1 MNASP
6 SHDAHNRGAAGAHN
20 HRVFALL
27 WEHVISRGLRPMMD
41 PLRAEIA
48 SQARGVVLEVG
59 AGNGLNFALYDPEQ
73 VQRVEATEPNAHML
87 RHAQARATVAPVP
100 VTLTQAPAEALPF
113 PDATFDSALAT
124 LVFCSADDPERGLR
138 EVYRTLKPGGT
149 LLLVEHVR
157 SDGSTSARVQDAITP
172 ICARL
177 ASNCHPNRETARTVE
192 RAGFHIEA
200 LRRLPNGLEPIIVLR
215 ASRA

>member
-1 MNASP
+1 MSAST
-6 SHDAHNRGAAGAHN
+6 SQESYKTAADAHN
-20 HRVFALL
+20 HRIFASL

-59 AGNGLNFALYDPEQ
+59 AGNGLNFACYDPAQ
-73 VQRVEATEPNAHML
+73 VQRIEATEPNAYML
-87 RHAQARATVAPVP
+87 RHAQVRATAAPVP
-100 VTLTQAPAEALPF
+100 VALTQAPAEALPF
-113 PDATFDSALAT
+113 SDATFDSAVAT
-124 LVFCSADDPERGLR
+124 LVFCSVDDPEQALH
-138 EVYRTLKPGGT
+138 EVYRTLKPDGM

-157 SDGSTSARVQDAITP
+157 SDGSMSARVQDAITP

-177 ASNCHPNRETARTVE
+177 ASNCHPNRDTARTVE

-215 ASRA
+215 ARRA

>member
-1 MNASP
+1 MGANASRE
-6 SHDAHNRGAAGAHN
+6 AGEVATGAYD
-20 HRVFALL
+20 HRIFASL

-48 SQARGVVLEVG
+48 GQARGVVLEVG
-59 AGNGLNFALYDPEQ
+59 AGNGLNFARYDPAR
-73 VQRVEATEPNAHML
+73 VQRVEATEPNAYML
-87 RHAQARATVAPVP
+87 RHAQARATAASVP

-113 PDATFDSALAT
+113 SDATFDSAVAT
-124 LVFCSADDPERGLR
+124 LVFCSVSDPEHSLG
-138 EVYRTLKPGGT
+138 EVYRVLKPGGT

-157 SDGSTSARVQDAITP
+157 SEGSRSARVQDAITP

-177 ASNCHPNRETARTVE
+177 ASNCHPNRDTAHTVE

-200 LRRLPNGLEPIIVLR
+200 LRRLPNGLEPIIVLQARR
-215 ASRA
+215 A